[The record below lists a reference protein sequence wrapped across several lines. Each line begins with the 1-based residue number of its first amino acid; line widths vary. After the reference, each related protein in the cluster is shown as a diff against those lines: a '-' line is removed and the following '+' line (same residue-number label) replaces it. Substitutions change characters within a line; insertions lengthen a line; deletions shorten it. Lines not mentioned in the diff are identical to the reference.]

1 MSKIYFRYGAMGA
14 SKTANCIMVAYN
26 YMERG
31 QNVLIFKSSMDT
43 RSGDLILKSRA
54 NLEMKCTDIGE
65 DFDFRDAD
73 LADIHCILI
82 DEAQFLTSRQV
93 VQLTE
98 IADKLRIPVI
108 CYGLRTDFRG
118 EFFEGSAALM
128 RLADSIE
135 EIKTVCWC
143 GKKAIMNARISNGN
157 VVYLGDQIQ
166 IGGNESYVSLCRR
179 HWKENKLAKDI
190 IEQKSDD

>member
-31 QNVLIFKSSMDT
+31 QNVLIFKSNLDT
-43 RSGDLILKSRA
+43 RSGSLILKSRA
-54 NLEMKCTDIGE
+54 KLEIHCVDIDE
-65 DFDFRDAD
+65 KFDFREAD
-73 LADIHCILI
+73 LSNIHCVLI
-82 DEAQFLTSRQV
+82 DEAQFLTNRQV

-98 IADKLRIPVI
+98 VADKMRIPVI

-143 GKKAIMNARISNGN
+143 GRKAIMNARILNGN

-179 HWKENKLAKDI
+179 HWKENKLTGNL
-190 IEQKSDD
+190 EKSESI